1 MTFYNMLSN
10 ILNTTTIRARR
21 SNWNNSFITREF
33 NQRTKKIEVVLYMK
47 YSFSD
52 DYIKSLY
59 IPMNE
64 DLVAEDWE
72 VETIG

>member
-10 ILNTTTIRARR
+10 ILNTTTTRARR
-21 SNWNNSFITREF
+21 SNWSNSYITREF

-47 YSFSD
+47 YTFSD

-59 IPMNE
+59 MPMNE

>member
-10 ILNTTTIRARR
+10 ILNTTTTRARR
-21 SNWNNSFITREF
+21 GNWNNSFITREF

-47 YSFSD
+47 YTFSD

-59 IPMNE
+59 MPMNE

>member
-10 ILNTTTIRARR
+10 ILNTTTTRAIR

>member
-10 ILNTTTIRARR
+10 ILNTTTTRARR
-21 SNWNNSFITREF
+21 SNWRNSYITREF

-47 YSFSD
+47 YTFSD

-59 IPMNE
+59 MPMNE

>member
-1 MTFYNMLSN
+1 MTFYNMLSI
-10 ILNTTTIRARR
+10 ILNTITTRARR
-21 SNWNNSFITREF
+21 SNWNNSYIAREY

-47 YSFSD
+47 YTFSD

-72 VETIG
+72 VETIA

>member
-10 ILNTTTIRARR
+10 ILNTTTTIAKR
-21 SNWNNSFITREF
+21 SNWNNSYITREF

-47 YSFSD
+47 YTFSD

-72 VETIG
+72 VESIG